1 MNTYAYVGNN
11 PLSYT
16 DPLGLMGFGGMPPGV
31 QGGPGQNTTPSSP
44 GSVSQV
50 GGAVGDFWDN
60 YQDMRQA
67 GWKGADKYFHCK
79 ANCEASQRGSA
90 GEATACKISD
100 TREWWDQNV
109 KGYPASDSAADQ
121 AANQFGR
128 NQGSTSVGASCA
140 QLCAPYR
147 PAGLPA
153 QY

>member
-1 MNTYAYVGNN
+1 MRSGGHWLDV
-11 PLSYT
+11 
-16 DPLGLMGFGGMPPGV
+16 LGFA
-31 QGGPGQNTTPSSP
+31 SSAQP
-44 GSVSQV
+44 TALGSIGQV
-50 GGAVGDFWDN
+50 GGAIGDFWNN

-79 ANCEASQRGSA
+79 ANCEASQRGSS